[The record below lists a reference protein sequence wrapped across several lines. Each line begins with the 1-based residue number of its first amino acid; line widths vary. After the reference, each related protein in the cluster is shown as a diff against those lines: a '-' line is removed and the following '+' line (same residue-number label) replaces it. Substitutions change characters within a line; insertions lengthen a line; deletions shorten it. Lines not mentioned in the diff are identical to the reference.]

1 MLLSMVECRG
11 LAVSSV
17 TGPRNGKEFVSSS
30 HTIIRHHGDPSY
42 MHRFLHPYLH
52 VAAVREEP
60 SCYYQMPPLPNVT
73 ILPLRHVRPAPKHTT
88 LCSPAVTTYTV
99 DRWPITIHE
108 KDGSP
113 RPEKYESTPILHLP
127 SALGAP
133 VSLFFQSFALTITVV
148 GRRTVL
154 PGVLICGGKGPD
166 VTITSTKHTHT
177 NHGNLKPAFI
187 IIAIIIITMS
197 RPPYPAS
204 AALHTSSLLSLP
216 RNDVCAY
223 PPEPVRSPFLLLG
236 TTPDLCT
243 CIFARVFMF
252 QDSKPPSQCRR
263 HPEMPLFLLLRD
275 MRHAS
280 QQVERADETC

>member
-1 MLLSMVECRG
+1 MLLSMVKCRG

-133 VSLFFQSFALTITVV
+133 VSLFFF
-148 GRRTVL
+148 
-154 PGVLICGGKGPD
+154 
-166 VTITSTKHTHT
+166 
-177 NHGNLKPAFI
+177 N
-187 IIAIIIITMS
+187 
-197 RPPYPAS
+197 
-204 AALHTSSLLSLP
+204 LSL
-216 RNDVCAY
+216 
-223 PPEPVRSPFLLLG
+223 
-236 TTPDLCT
+236 
-243 CIFARVFMF
+243 
-252 QDSKPPSQCRR
+252 
-263 HPEMPLFLLLRD
+263 
-275 MRHAS
+275 
-280 QQVERADETC
+280 